1 MLFEGEAQ
9 VAGPAAI
16 ELLNSLLDLCQKA
29 GVQRILTGASFPMP
43 MSHRDPSIVYGVA
56 TDGRMLT
63 DLTNTGLHPMSAGQI
78 SGLNGLIL
86 GHAAQRNI
94 PAACLLA
101 TMPVYAVS
109 LPNPKAT
116 RAVAAALTAILGI
129 ATDFTKL
136 DMDIACMEK
145 KLEAIETKLGELS
158 LSSQDEEEEALP
170 GPEPPTA
177 PPHHVLR
184 RIEHLFAESGEDRTK
199 AYILKQELDRWDL
212 YKKYEDRFL
221 DLFKQSE

>member
-1 MLFEGEAQ
+1 
-9 VAGPAAI
+9 
-16 ELLNSLLDLCQKA
+16 
-29 GVQRILTGASFPMP
+29 

-136 DMDIACMEK
+136 DMDIAGMEK

-158 LSSQDEEEEALP
+158 LSSHGDRLVFASFLTDPEREDFAEALS
-170 GPEPPTA
+170 TA
-177 PPHHVLR
+177 L
-184 RIEHLFAESGEDRTK
+184 TK
-199 AYILKQELDRWDL
+199 AKSPLRA
-212 YKKYEDRFL
+212 
-221 DLFKQSE
+221 